1 MRRVHIIVH
10 GQVQGVNF
18 RRHTAQKAKELGVH
32 GYVRN
37 LPSNGV
43 EVVAEGK
50 AEKVEALIS
59 FCRRGPPSAVV
70 TEAIVEEEKATGEKD
85 EFRIKY

>member
-37 LPSNGV
+37 LPDNAV
-43 EVVAEGK
+43 EVVAEGN
-50 AEKVEALIS
+50 AEKVEELIA
-59 FCRRGPPSAVV
+59 FCRRGPSMAVV
-70 TEAIVEEEKATGEKD
+70 TEVIVEEEKPKRDMQAFEV
-85 EFRIKY
+85 RR

>member
-18 RRHTAQKAKELGVH
+18 RRYTLQKANGLGLH

-37 LPSNGV
+37 LPDNGV

-50 AEKVEALIS
+50 AEKVEELIS

-70 TEAIVEEEKATGEKD
+70 TEAIVEEEKATGEKG
-85 EFRIKY
+85 EFKIRY